1 MWDGIIQVVEI
12 NCNFYIYE
20 INLYELGIV
29 IIIIL
34 NNAIKRKGDCEK
46 SGKIENNLVFADIYF
61 YPLLATNVESL
72 FPRDP
77 TIVLST
83 ISRTCSASKVYYLN
97 FCKPRFVPLRWFF
110 KIGSDGG
117 PMNLNATIYIYTKKD
132 LHGCRQTLGVSTLT
146 FIRIFVY
153 LPSPWNASIWIT
165 ARLFPSPLS
174 IVWIFIKSR
183 NRINN

>member
-117 PMNLNATIYIYTKKD
+117 PMNLNATIYIYQKGFTWMQTNSRRIDVNVYTNIRLSSFTLKRFDLNNREIISLSSFYCMNFYKK
-132 LHGCRQTLGVSTLT
+132 
-146 FIRIFVY
+146 
-153 LPSPWNASIWIT
+153 
-165 ARLFPSPLS
+165 
-174 IVWIFIKSR
+174 
-183 NRINN
+183 